1 MGSCHMANDPA
12 DRYATIERAPI
23 GGSDV
28 DVKQLGAP
36 QQASWRV
43 GAVHPRSPAALDTG

>member
-1 MGSCHMANDPA
+1 MGSSHTASDPVG
-12 DRYATIERAPI
+12 RYATIERAPI

-36 QQASWRV
+36 QQA
-43 GAVHPRSPAALDTG
+43 